1 MRTKVESKEEQLA
14 EITLRPHS
22 FEEFFGQSSLIENL
36 KVYIQATKKRK
47 EALDHVLAYGPSGL
61 GKTTLAHVIAN
72 ELNQK
77 ITCVNGPTIEKIGDM
92 ASILSS
98 LEPGE
103 ILFIDEI
110 HRIPKVV
117 EEFLYSAMEDF
128 RINLVVSH
136 EKDSEN
142 LSIDLPPFTVVGAT
156 TKISSLSWPIRQRF
170 GIHLKFDFYKVE
182 ELEQIVIRSAQVLG
196 DKIDPKA
203 AHEIAIRS
211 RGTPRIANRL
221 LRRVRDF
228 YTCSKQ
234 KTISEKLTIDSLKR
248 INVDQIGLDELD
260 IEYLSQMI
268 NRFHSKPVGLDTLA
282 SSFGEDPGTLEEVC
296 EPYLISIG
304 FINRT
309 PRGREI
315 TEKGKTYF
323 LKYHKDHIED

>member
-1 MRTKVESKEEQLA
+1 M
-14 EITLRPHS
+14 
-22 FEEFFGQSSLIENL
+22 
-36 KVYIQATKKRK
+36 
-47 EALDHVLAYGPSGL
+47 
-61 GKTTLAHVIAN
+61 
-72 ELNQK
+72 
-77 ITCVNGPTIEKIGDM
+77 
-92 ASILSS
+92 
-98 LEPGE
+98 
-103 ILFIDEI
+103 
-110 HRIPKVV
+110 
-117 EEFLYSAMEDF
+117 
-128 RINLVVSH
+128 
-136 EKDSEN
+136 
-142 LSIDLPPFTVVGAT
+142 
-156 TKISSLSWPIRQRF
+156 
-170 GIHLKFDFYKVE
+170 
-182 ELEQIVIRSAQVLG
+182 IRSAQVLG

-234 KTISEKLTIDSLKR
+234 KSISEKLTIDSLKR

-315 TEKGKTYF
+315 TEKGKNYF

>member
-1 MRTKVESKEEQLA
+1 MPNKVENKKEELE
-14 EITLRPHS
+14 EIELRPTS
-22 FEEFFGQSSLIENL
+22 FNEFFGQTSLVENL
-36 KVYIQATKKRK
+36 KVFIKAAKKRK
-47 EALDHVLAYGPSGL
+47 EVLDHVLAYGPSGL

-72 ELNQK
+72 EFKTK
-77 ITCVNGPTIEKIGDM
+77 ITTVSGPTIEKIGDM

-98 LEPGE
+98 LEAGE

-128 RINLVVSH
+128 KINLVVSH

-142 LSIDLPPFTVVGAT
+142 LVINLPPFTVIGAT
-156 TKISSLSWPIRQRF
+156 TKVSSLSWPIRQRF
-170 GIHLKFDFYKVE
+170 GIHLKFEFYKVE
-182 ELEQIVIRSAQVLG
+182 ELEQIIVRSAQVLG
-196 DKIDPKA
+196 DKIDIEA
-203 AHEIAIRS
+203 AHQIAIRS

-228 YTCSKQ
+228 YTCSNK
-234 KTISEKLTIDSLKR
+234 KSISEKLTIDSLSR
-248 INVDQIGLDELD
+248 IKVDSLGLDELD
-260 IEYLSQMI
+260 LEYLSQMI
-268 NRFHSKPVGLDTLA
+268 NRFHSKPVGLETLA
-282 SSFGEDPGTLEEVC
+282 ASFGEDPGTLEEVC

-315 TEKGKTYF
+315 TQKGKDYF
-323 LKYHKDHIED
+323 MTHHKDRLEI